1 MIDFGFEKQ
10 YKEAV
15 KKIEE
20 VTEQIKQVN
29 EFWFNSVL
37 SSYKALFTTKK

>member
-10 YKEAV
+10 YKDAT
-15 KKIEE
+15 KKIEQT
-20 VTEQIKQVN
+20 VEQIKQVN

-37 SSYKALFTTKK
+37 SSLKAFYNVK